1 MKNQIDLRKNF
12 AESDKICAYMKIGY
26 RAIED
31 WNELMPV
38 VQKVADDILGLHD
51 GSYCDADTLYEHDF
65 VNLLY
70 KDVPYVRNIVCNT
83 IDWIG
88 KQKRTEVHG
97 CLYRLTV
104 KNLHEHKE
112 LRDALAD
119 DMIHH
124 AVDDAYVWI
133 ADGGEGKM
141 VFSFVED
148 VWVKNN
154 GNVVNGY
161 SAESCN
167 EIIKEISILDMIKEL
182 YEYAGEKVEPKV
194 VKNYLI
200 EQ

>member
-26 RAIED
+26 RAIDD

-38 VQKVADDILGLHD
+38 VQKVADDILGLDD

-83 IDWIG
+83 IDWLH
-88 KQKRTEVHG
+88 KQNRTVVHG

-104 KNLHEHKE
+104 KNLYEHKE

-124 AVDDAYVWI
+124 VVDGAYVWI
-133 ADGGEGKM
+133 VDGGEGQ
-141 VFSFVED
+141 VFSFVDDTWTE
-148 VWVKNN
+148 
-154 GNVVNGY
+154 GGSVVNGY
-161 SAESCN
+161 SADFCN
-167 EIIKEISILDMIKEL
+167 EFIKARTILEMITKL
-182 YEYAGEKVEPKV
+182 YAEAGDNVEPKIV
-194 VKNYLI
+194 F
-200 EQ
+200 ES